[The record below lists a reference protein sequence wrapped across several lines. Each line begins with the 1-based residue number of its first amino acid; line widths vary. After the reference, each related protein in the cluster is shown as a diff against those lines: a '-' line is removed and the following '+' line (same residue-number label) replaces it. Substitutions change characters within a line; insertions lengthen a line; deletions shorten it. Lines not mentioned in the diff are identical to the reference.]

1 MLKNYIFASL
11 NTNHSLYMALR
22 NEVEA
27 FLASFHEKVKVFG
40 ILFRDDREKN
50 RKALFDLDISR
61 LERLE
66 IIKSIETEDYS
77 DGPIADELNLG
88 TEMWIF
94 GKDVKGIEVYIKI
107 TMGGFNGRTICI
119 SFHRAERPMDY
130 PLK

>member
-1 MLKNYIFASL
+1 M
-11 NTNHSLYMALR
+11 
-22 NEVEA
+22 
-27 FLASFHEKVKVFG
+27 KVFG

-50 RKALFDLDISR
+50 RIALFDLDISR

>member
-1 MLKNYIFASL
+1 M
-11 NTNHSLYMALR
+11 
-22 NEVEA
+22 
-27 FLASFHEKVKVFG
+27 KVFG

>member
-1 MLKNYIFASL
+1 M
-11 NTNHSLYMALR
+11 TLR
-22 NEVEA
+22 EEVEA

-50 RKALFDLDISR
+50 RNALIDLDISR
-61 LERLE
+61 YERNE

-77 DGPIADELNLG
+77 EGPIPDELNHGSEL
-88 TEMWIF
+88 WVF
-94 GKDVKGIEVYIKI
+94 GKDVNGIEVYIKI

-119 SFHRAERPMDY
+119 SFHRADHPMNY

>member
-1 MLKNYIFASL
+1 
-11 NTNHSLYMALR
+11 MALR

-130 PLK
+130 YPLK

>member
-1 MLKNYIFASL
+1 MI
-11 NTNHSLYMALR
+11 
-22 NEVEA
+22 
-27 FLASFHEKVKVFG
+27 EK
-40 ILFRDDREKN
+40 KN

>member
-1 MLKNYIFASL
+1 
-11 NTNHSLYMALR
+11 MALR
-22 NEVEA
+22 DEVEA

-50 RKALFDLDISR
+50 RNALIDLDISR
-61 LERLE
+61 FERNE

-77 DGPIADELNLG
+77 EGPISDELNQGSEL
-88 TEMWIF
+88 WVF
-94 GKDVKGIEVYIKI
+94 GKDVNGIEVYIKI

-119 SFHRAERPMDY
+119 SFHRAERPMNY

>member
-1 MLKNYIFASL
+1 MCSGK
-11 NTNHSLYMALR
+11 R

-50 RKALFDLDISR
+50 RIALFDLDISR

-107 TMGGFNGRTICI
+107 TMGGFSTSWTR
-119 SFHRAERPMDY
+119 
-130 PLK
+130 

>member
-1 MLKNYIFASL
+1 
-11 NTNHSLYMALR
+11 MALR
-22 NEVEA
+22 DGVEA

-50 RKALFDLDISR
+50 RNALIDLDISR
-61 LERLE
+61 FERNE

-77 DGPIADELNLG
+77 EGPISDELNQGSEL
-88 TEMWIF
+88 WVF
-94 GKDVKGIEVYIKI
+94 GKDVNGIEVYIKI

-119 SFHRAERPMDY
+119 SFHRAERPMNY

>member
-1 MLKNYIFASL
+1 
-11 NTNHSLYMALR
+11 MALR